1 MYVILDDG
9 DWIMIDKEYV
19 EYFMEYLEDVMI
31 VKLGGTFTF
40 PDGQEFPIAQLI
52 IEATKGE
59 RDA

>member
-1 MYVILDDG
+1 
-9 DWIMIDKEYV
+9 MIDKEYV

-59 RDA
+59 RDDS